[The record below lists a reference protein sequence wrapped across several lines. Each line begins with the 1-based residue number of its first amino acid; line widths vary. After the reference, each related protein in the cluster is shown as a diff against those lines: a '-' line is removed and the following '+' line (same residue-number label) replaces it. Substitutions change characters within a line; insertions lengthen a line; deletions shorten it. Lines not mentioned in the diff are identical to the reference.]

1 MAPPY
6 TRWKGKKVP
15 APLTNKE
22 VNQALQTVSKL
33 VIEGLD
39 ATSTERV
46 RAIIAQIEALP
57 VAPQCQ
63 ASLRKLRS
71 HERNLRANARTQ
83 MNTAAAPPKAV
94 APPTDKTTRPV
105 VSRTIARLLDGL
117 PRMDLA
123 ETIQLWRN
131 CLDTLCDP
139 DRAFRHADARGLLDA
154 IGQEWLRR
162 RLDPINP
169 DAYFVWPSTD
179 AKAGRHGIDTKG
191 WLPEGMLQAMGY
203 KVGRAEGLASSQR
216 KLILTEIFKGHLPP
230 LFPSRYLDEWDA
242 PGTALR
248 LRKLAET
255 IASLTR
261 NAKRRRDARMETA
274 IQHWEQDLRFLY
286 EKFYV
291 GAFRFAWPD
300 TAP

>member
-6 TRWKGKKVP
+6 TRWKGKKVA

-39 ATSTERV
+39 ATSPERV
-46 RAIIAQIEALP
+46 RAVIAQIEALP
-57 VAPQCQ
+57 VAPQCH

-71 HERNLRANARTQ
+71 HERNLRASARVRV
-83 MNTAAAPPKAV
+83 NTTAVPPQAVVPLTKGV
-94 APPTDKTTRPV
+94 APPTGNPTRQV
-105 VSRTIARLLDGL
+105 VSRTIARLLDSL

-131 CLDTLCDP
+131 CLDTLGDP
-139 DRAFRHADARGLLDA
+139 NRAFRHADARGLLDA

-169 DAYFVWPSTD
+169 DDYFVWPSTD

-203 KVGRAEGLASSQR
+203 KVGKTEGLAFGQR

-230 LFPSRYLDEWDA
+230 LFPRRYLDEWDA

-255 IASLTR
+255 IASLTSAGEMPGR
-261 NAKRRRDARMETA
+261 GVELLSRCPMR
-274 IQHWEQDLRFLY
+274 
-286 EKFYV
+286 
-291 GAFRFAWPD
+291 D
-300 TAP
+300 TAAGP

>member
-1 MAPPY
+1 
-6 TRWKGKKVP
+6 
-15 APLTNKE
+15 
-22 VNQALQTVSKL
+22 VSKL

-39 ATSTERV
+39 AISPGRV

-83 MNTAAAPPKAV
+83 GNTAAAVPPKVV
-94 APPTDKTTRPV
+94 APPTGEPTRPM
-105 VSRTIARLLDGL
+105 VSRTIARLLDSL

-123 ETIQLWRN
+123 ETFQLWHN
-131 CLDTLCDP
+131 CLDTLGDL
-139 DRAFRHADARGLLDA
+139 DRAFRHADARRVLDA

-162 RLDPINP
+162 RLDPVNP
-169 DAYFVWPSTD
+169 DDYFAWPSTD

-203 KVGRAEGLASSQR
+203 KVGKTEGLAFGQR
-216 KLILTEIFKGHLPP
+216 KLILAEIFKGPLPP
-230 LFPSRYLDEWDA
+230 LFPRRYLDEWDA

-291 GAFRFAWPD
+291 GAFKFAWPD
-300 TAP
+300 TVP